1 MSNDRSHVRLAD
13 RDVEILPPRP
23 TDAKAK
29 RALTGVFMFRVLK
42 RQTPSASFRDPPS
55 GPVWFRSW
63 VIRQYGRPRYCAS
76 RDVRARNGAEF
87 RDCDQLVRA
96 HLTPDAYPRS
106 RSGPRRHWRGAC
118 RRIMRI

>member
-29 RALTGVFMFRVLK
+29 RALTGVCMFRVLK

-63 VIRQYGRPRYCAS
+63 VIRQYGRPRCCPS
-76 RDVRARNGAEF
+76 RDVCARNGAEF
-87 RDCDQLVRA
+87 QVRA
-96 HLTPDAYPRS
+96 HLTPDVYPRS
-106 RSGPRRHWRGAC
+106 RSGPRRHWRELRC